1 MSLYNNWFCVEI
13 LEQILTLL
21 ICTHHREAI
30 DEVSE
35 WVVLMAGQELMKSS
49 LV

>member
-1 MSLYNNWFCVEI
+1 
-13 LEQILTLL
+13 LEQIRISL
-21 ICTHHREAI
+21 ICTHHQEAI

-35 WVVLMAGQELMKSS
+35 WVVIMAGQELMKSS